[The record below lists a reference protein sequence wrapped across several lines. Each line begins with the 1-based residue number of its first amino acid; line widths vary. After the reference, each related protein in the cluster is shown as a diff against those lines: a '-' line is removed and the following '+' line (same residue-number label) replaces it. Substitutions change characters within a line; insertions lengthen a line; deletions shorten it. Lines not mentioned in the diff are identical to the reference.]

1 MIIKHLYQ
9 RQVMS
14 KGKPVKAWYY
24 WYWLDGKQV
33 RKSCGQHGQICTVKR
48 DAQAYIES
56 LKDEDLDTSLKA
68 KKILLKDYCQG
79 MYDDGSAYRNYY
91 ESKHKKL
98 TKTTWR
104 IKRYYLKQIL
114 DRYGDIEVTELKP
127 RDMDNWITGL
137 PLSTSVRNQYLQICD
152 DFFKSLY
159 KDNLIQ
165 VIPLFERC
173 TVVVTNEKGILT
185 QEEIDFLFPD
195 PDDIESINK
204 IWTTGKRKLVPD
216 YFAYWFATYIYI
228 ILTTGMRS
236 GEARALTDD
245 QFLDNNIILLNAM
258 FDAEDKRVNHLKKG
272 DDKKPK
278 WRIALIPDKAKRM
291 IENCKKM
298 VQHRSTKYFIEMND
312 LPLSRWYTNNHF
324 RQVLKQN
331 GIDADG
337 RNISAHSLRFTYNTI
352 MRSKIEDENL
362 RLLLGHDTKKMTD
375 YYDKSKVM
383 DHLPELLS
391 QKSAIN
397 SVWN

>member
-56 LKDEDLDTSLKA
+56 LKDEDLDPSLKA
-68 KKILLKDYCQG
+68 EYQYLKDYCLG
-79 MYDDGSAYRNYY
+79 MYDEGSVFIRYS
-91 ESKHKKL
+91 ESKNKKMA
-98 TKTTWR
+98 KSTWR
-104 IKRYYLKQIL
+104 AKKFYLSKIIEK
-114 DRYGDIEVTELKP
+114 YGNTEIAKLKP
-127 RDMDNWITGL
+127 REIDKWITDL
-137 PLSTSVRNQYLQICD
+137 PFSASVRNQYFSICD
-152 DFFKSLY
+152 DIFKSMY

-165 VIPLFERC
+165 TVPLFERC
-173 TVVVTNEKGILT
+173 KVNDTKEKGILSK
-185 QEEIDFLFPD
+185 EEIAFLFPD
-195 PDDIESINK
+195 ADDFAAYNK
-204 IWTTGKRKLVPD
+204 IWTTGIKKNVPD

-228 ILTTGMRS
+228 ILSTGLRS
-236 GEARALTDD
+236 GEARALCDE
-245 QFLDNNIILLNAM
+245 QFIENNILLLNAM
-258 FDAEDKRVNHLKKG
+258 FDSEGERVNHLKKG
-272 DDKKPK
+272 DEKKPK
-278 WRIALIPDKAKRM
+278 WRIALLPDKAIKM
-291 IENCKKM
+291 IENCKKI
-298 VQHRSTKYFIEMND
+298 VTHRSTSFFIELND
-312 LPLSRWYTNNHF
+312 LPLSKWYTNNHF
-324 RQVLKQN
+324 KQVLKQN
-331 GIDADG
+331 GIDVSG

-352 MRSKIEDENL
+352 MRTKIEEDNL

>member
-14 KGKPVKAWYY
+14 KGKLVKAWYY

-33 RKSCGQHGQICTVKR
+33 RKSCGQHGRICTVKR
-48 DAQAYIES
+48 EAQAYIES
-56 LKDEDLDTSLKA
+56 LKDEDLDTTLKGN
-68 KKILLKDYCQG
+68 KILLKDYCQG
-79 MYDDGSAYRNYY
+79 MYDDGSEYRKYY

-98 TKTTWR
+98 TKATWR
-104 IKRYYLKQIL
+104 VKSYYLNQIL
-114 DRYGDIEVTELKP
+114 EKYGDIEVSELKP

-137 PLSTSVRNQYLQICD
+137 PLSSSVRNQYLQICD
-152 DFFKSLY
+152 DFFKALY
-159 KDNLIQ
+159 KDNLVQ

-173 TVVVTNEKGILT
+173 TVVVKNEKGILT

-195 PDDIESINK
+195 PDDVESINK

-228 ILTTGMRS
+228 ILSTGMRS

-258 FDAEDKRVNHLKKG
+258 FDAENERVNHLKKG

-278 WRIALIPDKAKRM
+278 WRISIIPDKAIRM

-298 VQHRSTKYFIEMND
+298 VKHRSTNYFIEMND

-324 RQVLKQN
+324 KQVLKQN

-337 RNISAHSLRFTYNTI
+337 RNISTHSLRFTYNTI

-362 RLLLGHDTKKMTD
+362 RLLLGHDTEKMTD

-391 QKSAIN
+391 QKSVIN
-397 SVWN
+397 SIWS